1 MQEALKIVA
10 PLLFVAVFG
19 YQLWH
24 MYHTRNWGKFDKTSM
39 LVWGS
44 LLLVIALVAVG
55 LVVLLRSAA
64 HV

>member
-1 MQEALKIVA
+1 
-10 PLLFVAVFG
+10 VAVFG
-19 YQLWH
+19 YQLWQTFR
-24 MYHTRNWGKFDKTSM
+24 TRNWGKFDKTSM

-44 LLLVIALVAVG
+44 LLLVIGLVAVG